1 MDSKLFEIVDK
12 LKKLDA
18 LQNDEICSKRFNN
31 CLYAL
36 GKGDYDVAKFYFDSL
51 KKDILY
57 LVHGEDDEYSYV
69 KAFVNLENY
78 INRLY
83 IRNYEKYLKD

>member
-1 MDSKLFEIVDK
+1 MKLT
-12 LKKLDA
+12 LD
-18 LQNDEICSKRFNN
+18 
-31 CLYAL
+31 
-36 GKGDYDVAKFYFDSL
+36 FYL
-51 KKDILY
+51 HHKWIKNHYLIRLY